1 MVLLED
7 GESREHQEATS
18 QAKEPTEYSLGARGD
33 GMVWSLLQRRSRH
46 STKLFPP

>member
-7 GESREHQEATS
+7 ERLQGDAIQDV
-18 QAKEPTEYSLGARGD
+18 EPTESSLGARGS